1 MELLPPSIL
10 PLGYVKV
17 RFPRDA
23 CGVVLEFQET
33 EEKGV
38 IDGAK
43 KGTIDGKNPSF
54 LVDQRKRLVKIE
66 GITVYIQTLFLL
78 L

>member
-1 MELLPPSIL
+1 M
-10 PLGYVKV
+10 
-17 RFPRDA
+17 
-23 CGVVLEFQET
+23 VLKFQVT